1 MSSKSEIQKQK
12 RGKLIQVLDAYLEA
26 KGEDYITAYF
36 SSNEKYRVQLK
47 VVDEQLQAFLDD
59 ENIRQIGEID
69 YEAVAKVLSEEKR
82 TKNLEYNRNFIQ
94 QAIKNNTGV
103 NLNPLC
109 CGYFGPHK
117 NPTRNSH
124 RYNAYTSLFF
134 KTSDL
139 EELLAKNDL
148 SFSKEFI
155 SINDLLELCWELLKD
170 NALVVEVNSQPNK
183 TRKLDRGAV
192 LEKKRLRTVLLQK
205 IWLHLN
211 ANEQSYM
218 VAYFFAD
225 QDYPLDL
232 KMVGKQLQAFLNN
245 HNIRQINEINYKR
258 IKKRLANDEHKRN
271 LESNRLLIQHAIQ
284 NDTGVA
290 LNPLCSGYL
299 GPHRNPTRRT
309 HSYNAYDKLYFL
321 TDDLDTFLAKNKL
334 SFPKSLISIN
344 ALLEL
349 CWDLLKDDEL
359 VAEVNSKKVEVVSPP
374 VVTPTPTVLPEVT
387 TTANSGASSLEIA
400 VNEALECLDYADL
413 AGYFVAIDAVVP
425 PRYLAIYNQIKNQY
439 MLNGSNAEYL
449 ERLKVLAHSMLQ

>member
-1 MSSKSEIQKQK
+1 LQ
-12 RGKLIQVLDAYLEA
+12 QVIKTGA
-26 KGEDYITAYF
+26 G
-36 SSNEKYRVQLK
+36 
-47 VVDEQLQAFLDD
+47 
-59 ENIRQIGEID
+59 ID
-69 YEAVAKVLSEEKR
+69 
-82 TKNLEYNRNFIQ
+82 
-94 QAIKNNTGV
+94 
-103 NLNPLC
+103 LNPLC

-117 NPTRNSH
+117 NPTRGSH

-134 KTSDL
+134 KTSDI
-139 EELLAKNDL
+139 EELLAKNNL

-170 NALVVEVNSQPNK
+170 DALVVEVNSQSSK
-183 TRKLDRGAV
+183 TRKLDKEGI

-205 IWLHLN
+205 IGLHLN

-225 QDYPLDL
+225 KDYPLDL
-232 KMVGKQLQAFLNN
+232 KMVGKQLQAFLSE
-245 HNIRQINEINYKR
+245 HNIRQINEIHYDEVKQV
-258 IKKRLANDEHKRN
+258 LANNEHKNN

-284 NDTGVA
+284 NNTGVA

-299 GPHRNPTRRT
+299 GPHRSPTRRT

-321 TDDLDTFLAKNKL
+321 TSDLDTFLAKNDL
-334 SFPKSLISIN
+334 SFSKEFISIN

-349 CWDLLKDDEL
+349 CWELLKGDALTVE
-359 VAEVNSKKVEVVSPP
+359 ASSEKVEVASPP

-400 VNEALECLDYADL
+400 VNKALECLDYADL

-425 PRYLAIYNQIKNQY
+425 SRYLAIYSQIKNQY
-439 MLNGSNAEYL
+439 MLNGSSAEYL
-449 ERLKVLAHSMLQ
+449 ERLKVLAHSLLMK